1 MSWGPDHWS
10 ALANVV
16 MAIAAAGGA
25 IAAIRGL
32 NAWKSQSVWAA
43 DNDLARRILI
53 TLYRYR
59 DSLFAVRHPAMY
71 DGEMKVDD
79 KDSERMTPDQKRQQ
93 GVILAYVRRW
103 ERHQPVENELDALL
117 QEANAVWG
125 GELSDKVA
133 SLKSLQSE
141 LFRYIRL
148 HLDAHYRGP
157 SELAKEYRKILKG
170 ERNILYDLMNED
182 DVFRIDFAAG
192 MKPVETYLRK
202 KLGREQ

>member
-1 MSWGPDHWS
+1 
-10 ALANVV
+10 

-59 DSLFAVRHPAMY
+59 DSLFSIRHPAMY
-71 DGEMKVDD
+71 DSEMKVDD
-79 KDSERMTPDQKRQQ
+79 MDSEKMTPDQKRQQ

-125 GELSDKVA
+125 GELSSKVA
-133 SLKSLQSE
+133 ILKSLQNE

-157 SELAKEYRKILKG
+157 SELAKEYRKILQR